1 MTDPNTLFV
10 FNPEHDL
17 ALANGNAHYL
27 PPRSATQ
34 FADDVAALPAWIFGF
49 GNVRVPSTADRKSL
63 YSLFEIFDI
72 QSQLVVSEDIPPL
85 SVYHVLPWG
94 WDHAIRQKLLNEGVQ
109 ESVLPDDAFLQN
121 VRRLSHR
128 AFAADA
134 GAFLKAKSEFAD
146 LFPKTAVFLSNMSD
160 IEQFLADYQDV
171 IFKLP
176 WSGSGKGLKR
186 GMGVLTDNL
195 RGWVLNSIAKYGGVM
210 CEPRWKVVQDF
221 AMEFECFENVNFCG
235 YSLFNTQNGAY
246 QGNILMPDEN
256 IRHSLRQWIPLKALD
271 EVQSLLIQF
280 LKENILPFY
289 HGFLGIDMFVYEQNG
304 AFFLNPVVEINLR
317 LTMGLLAN
325 RFVKKYLLPNKIG
338 TLRVQYSP
346 SNGKLLAEH
355 NEWLKR
361 FPLVIEN
368 KRMVSGYLSLC
379 PINSQ
384 THYAVQINVQDDGL
398 TTDSII

>member
-1 MTDPNTLFV
+1 M
-10 FNPEHDL
+10 
-17 ALANGNAHYL
+17 
-27 PPRSATQ
+27 
-34 FADDVAALPAWIFGF
+34 
-49 GNVRVPSTADRKSL
+49 
-63 YSLFEIFDI
+63 
-72 QSQLVVSEDIPPL
+72 
-85 SVYHVLPWG
+85 
-94 WDHAIRQKLLNEGVQ
+94 
-109 ESVLPDDAFLQN
+109 
-121 VRRLSHR
+121 
-128 AFAADA
+128 
-134 GAFLKAKSEFAD
+134 
-146 LFPKTAVFLSNMSD
+146 
-160 IEQFLADYQDV
+160 
-171 IFKLP
+171 
-176 WSGSGKGLKR
+176 
-186 GMGVLTDNL
+186 
-195 RGWVLNSIAKYGGVM
+195 
-210 CEPRWKVVQDF
+210 
-221 AMEFECFENVNFCG
+221 
-235 YSLFNTQNGAY
+235 
-246 QGNILMPDEN
+246 
-256 IRHSLRQWIPLKALD
+256 RQWIPLKALD

-346 SNGKLLAEH
+346 SDGKLLAEH